1 MAKNLQTFAQKVY
14 TRISVRY
21 TASNHQSLV
30 IHGANQIYQE
40 PHQHGV

>member
-21 TASNHQSLV
+21 TAINLQPFV
-30 IHGANQIYQE
+30 IHGAHKLYQE
-40 PHQHGV
+40 LRR